1 MSIAITSLG
10 GSGPREIMV
19 DATTIAGTAEE
30 IAAVIGN
37 VDIGTIIYTAGFG
50 EICTSPSEPGGTQTI
65 SSMFGGN
72 GNSQKYPYLQY
83 CIFEISD
90 YCGTFETMYLSA
102 DSSDL

>member
-19 DATTIAGTAEE
+19 DATTIAGTDEE

-50 EICTSPSEPGGTQTI
+50 VIK
-65 SSMFGGN
+65 
-72 GNSQKYPYLQY
+72 QKGLDGSWVEVQ
-83 CIFEISD
+83 
-90 YCGTFETMYLSA
+90 
-102 DSSDL
+102 

>member
-19 DATTIAGTAEE
+19 NATTIAGTDEE

-50 EICTSPSEPGGTQTI
+50 VIK
-65 SSMFGGN
+65 
-72 GNSQKYPYLQY
+72 QKGLDGSWVEVQ
-83 CIFEISD
+83 
-90 YCGTFETMYLSA
+90 
-102 DSSDL
+102 

>member
-37 VDIGTIIYTAGFG
+37 VDVGTIIYTAGFG
-50 EICTSPSEPGGTQTI
+50 VIK
-65 SSMFGGN
+65 
-72 GNSQKYPYLQY
+72 QKGLDGSWVEVQ
-83 CIFEISD
+83 
-90 YCGTFETMYLSA
+90 
-102 DSSDL
+102 

>member
-50 EICTSPSEPGGTQTI
+50 VIK
-65 SSMFGGN
+65 
-72 GNSQKYPYLQY
+72 QKGLDGSWTEVQ
-83 CIFEISD
+83 
-90 YCGTFETMYLSA
+90 
-102 DSSDL
+102 